1 MANDWLS
8 KISLF
13 KTYCLLFSPSLRST
27 FEHTIL
33 VNSIALQRQTITFIR
48 AKPRLKLVYRLV
60 KFVRLKEV
68 ISVYAE
74 PIVKFLKSIRKLQYL
89 RTKTE
94 NILNQKIISAISDI
108 RANGAAGK
116 T

>member
-1 MANDWLS
+1 M
-8 KISLF
+8 
-13 KTYCLLFSPSLRST
+13 
-27 FEHTIL
+27 
-33 VNSIALQRQTITFIR
+33 
-48 AKPRLKLVYRLV
+48 LV
-60 KFVRLKEV
+60 KSVRLKEV

-94 NILNQKIISAISDI
+94 NILNQKIITAISDI